1 MRIAVASGKGGTGK
15 TTVSLSLA
23 AYLAMKGNHVTYVDC
38 DVEEPNGH
46 LFLHPSIEH
55 TKSVTIPIPVVDL
68 TRCDRCGKCAEICRF
83 SAIVVISEKVLI
95 FPELCKGCGGCSLVC
110 PTDAIQEAPRAT
122 GVVESGQAVGMKYIA
137 GRLNI
142 GQASAVPIIRE
153 IKRILPDNEN
163 VILDAPP
170 GTSCPVIETIKD
182 SDIVVLVTE
191 PTPFGLHDL
200 QLASKMVQ
208 QVGIPQVIVL
218 NRACQ
223 SNELIYRFCR
233 DEYIDLIAEIPDD
246 RRAAEAYSRG
256 EIMIR
261 ALPESANHFGKI
273 FRGIQHKLHKQI
285 AV

>member
-1 MRIAVASGKGGTGK
+1 MKIAVASGKGGTGK

-23 AYLAMKGNHVTYVDC
+23 AYLAMKGNRVTYVDC

-55 TKSVTIPIPVVDL
+55 TKSVTIPIPVVDP
-68 TRCDRCGKCAEICRF
+68 TRCDGCGKCAEICRF
-83 SAIVVISEKVLI
+83 SAIIVISEKVLI

-122 GVVESGQAVGMKYIA
+122 GIVERGYAAGMRYIA

-170 GTSCPVIETIKD
+170 GTSCPVIETIKG

-200 QLASKMVQ
+200 QLASKMVK

-233 DEYIDLIAEIPDD
+233 DECIDLIAEIPDD

-256 EIMIR
+256 EIMIH
-261 ALPESANHFGKI
+261 ALPESANHFRKI
-273 FRGIQHKLHKQI
+273 FREIQYKLRRQI